1 MSEDIEIINQNT
13 RIEKIKNFF
22 LDNYKKLIG
31 SLVLILLV
39 VFLYFGYQE
48 YKKKIK
54 LEIAET
60 YNQITLKKITIENT
74 NDIEQLIKIIK
85 EKDPIYS
92 ALSLYFIIENN
103 LVNDQGEINNFF
115 DLVIKSQEEKEI
127 KNLIIYKKAMFNAD
141 KISENELLEILNPIL
156 KSESVWKSHALLLMA
171 DYFENKNNLIKS
183 KDFLE
188 EIINSETVNND
199 IKIEQREDLKGIL
212 VIKKI
217 FYILLYFISC

>member
-1 MSEDIEIINQNT
+1 MSDDIEIINQNA
-13 RIEKIKNFF
+13 RIEKIKIFF
-22 LDNYKKLIG
+22 LNNYKKLIV

-39 VFLYFGYQE
+39 LFSVFGYQE
-48 YKKKIK
+48 YKKREK
-54 LEIAET
+54 LKIAEI
-60 YNQITLKKITIENT
+60 YNQITLKKITNENT

-115 DLVIKSQEEKEI
+115 DLVIKSQKEREI

-141 KISENELLEILNPIL
+141 KITENEILDILNPIL

-171 DYFENKNNLIKS
+171 DYFEHSNKLIKS

-188 EIINSETVNND
+188 EIVNSELVNNE
-199 IKIEQREDLKGIL
+199 IRIEAERRLKRKFGD
-212 VIKKI
+212 
-217 FYILLYFISC
+217 

>member
-13 RIEKIKNFF
+13 RIEKIKSFF
-22 LDNYKKLIG
+22 SNNYKKLIG
-31 SLVLILLV
+31 SLASILLV
-39 VFLYFGYQE
+39 LFLYFGYQE
-48 YKKKIK
+48 YKKKAK
-54 LEIAET
+54 LKIAEI

-85 EKDPIYS
+85 KKDPIYS

-127 KNLIIYKKAMFNAD
+127 KSLIIYKKAMFNAD
-141 KISENELLEILNPIL
+141 KISENEILDILNPIL

-171 DYFENKNNLIKS
+171 DYFEYNNNFIKS

-188 EIINSETVNND
+188 EIVNSKTVNNE
-199 IKIEQREDLKGIL
+199 IKIEAERRLKRKL
-212 VIKKI
+212 
-217 FYILLYFISC
+217 SD

>member
-22 LDNYKKLIG
+22 LDNSKKLIG

-48 YKKKIK
+48 YKKKTK
-54 LEIAET
+54 LETAEI

-103 LVNDQGEINNFF
+103 LVNDQREINNFF

-171 DYFENKNNLIKS
+171 DYFEHSNKLIKS

-188 EIINSETVNND
+188 EIVNSELVNNE
-199 IKIEQREDLKGIL
+199 IRIEAERRLKRKFGD
-212 VIKKI
+212 
-217 FYILLYFISC
+217 

>member
-22 LDNYKKLIG
+22 SNNYKKLIG
-31 SLVLILLV
+31 SFILILLV
-39 VFLYFGYQE
+39 LFSYFGYQE
-48 YKKKIK
+48 YKKRVK
-54 LEIAET
+54 LEIAEI
-60 YNQITLKKITIENT
+60 YNQITLKEITIENT
-74 NDIEQLIKIIK
+74 NDIEQLVKIIK

-103 LVNDQGEINNFF
+103 LVNDQKKINNFF

-127 KNLIIYKKAMFNAD
+127 KNLIIYKKAMYNAD
-141 KISENELLEILNPIL
+141 IISENELLDMLNPIL

-171 DYFENKNNLIKS
+171 DFFEHSNNLIKS

-188 EIINSETVNND
+188 EIVNSELANNE
-199 IKIEQREDLKGIL
+199 IRIEAERRLKRKFGE
-212 VIKKI
+212 
-217 FYILLYFISC
+217 